1 MQSNNKATIDNFSLV
16 IIENDT
22 LLKSIKDYFYQN
34 LFHDFDDD
42 KIFNCSIN
50 NINQTLQ
57 QIQTEYAIVIQEGIF
72 FFDHLDNNFL
82 KTVINNLKDYVL
94 IGHVLDRKDRYYQLH
109 PQQFIINVSKWKQI
123 GCPDFNCRKH
133 DNLLTIQRSAEN
145 FHDDY
150 TPLWIQADNNSISCN
165 KLKFGGLVISE
176 FLKNDFKVRPF
187 NTDERHVKKFVYY
200 ELQEQIAHLL
210 SYERL
215 HPNSFYYAKTT
226 RNSERLFNQTASHY
240 VSVANA
246 VESLYKIKD
255 IYQDIKSI
263 DFYDISITA
272 LIFTEHF
279 INSFKNDYK
288 KFVNDFD
295 NMGARPWTTLDL
307 ANEDYYQLD
316 NYADV
321 DTIKPV
327 LDHIRNNDVKIN
339 YCYGDITRTSIV
351 EKINTSTVMYISN
364 AFNYE
369 HNFIRTEEKSFWI
382 QKVKSNNNI
391 KKILF

>member
-16 IIENDT
+16 IIDNDT

-50 NINQTLQ
+50 NIDQTLQ
-57 QIQTEYAIVIQEGIF
+57 QVQTEYAVVIQEGIF

-82 KTVINNLKDYVL
+82 KIIINNLKDYVL

-123 GCPDFNCRKH
+123 GCPDFNCKEH
-133 DNLLTIQRSAEN
+133 DNLLTIQRSADN

-150 TPLWIQADNNSISCN
+150 TPLWIQADNSFMSCN

-176 FLKNDFKVRPF
+176 FLKNNFKVRPF

-215 HPNSFYYAKTT
+215 HPKSLYYAKTT
-226 RNSERLFNQTASHY
+226 RNSKKLFNQTAY
-240 VSVANA
+240 
-246 VESLYKIKD
+246 I
-255 IYQDIKSI
+255 
-263 DFYDISITA
+263 
-272 LIFTEHF
+272 IFPLP
-279 INSFKNDYK
+279 
-288 KFVNDFD
+288 
-295 NMGARPWTTLDL
+295 ML
-307 ANEDYYQLD
+307 
-316 NYADV
+316 
-321 DTIKPV
+321 
-327 LDHIRNNDVKIN
+327 
-339 YCYGDITRTSIV
+339 
-351 EKINTSTVMYISN
+351 
-364 AFNYE
+364 
-369 HNFIRTEEKSFWI
+369 
-382 QKVKSNNNI
+382 
-391 KKILF
+391 